1 MKMSQHFP
9 IQGMTCANC
18 VRHVENALKNFPGI
32 SLVQVNLDNHDALIE
47 YDSESV
53 TFEAMATALKEAG
66 YTLDKTKS

>member
-18 VRHVENALKNFPGI
+18 VRHVENVLKNFPGI
-32 SLVQVNLDNHDALIE
+32 SLLQVNLENHDALIE

-53 TFEAMATALKEAG
+53 TYEAMASALKEAG
-66 YTLDKTKS
+66 YTLDKIKD